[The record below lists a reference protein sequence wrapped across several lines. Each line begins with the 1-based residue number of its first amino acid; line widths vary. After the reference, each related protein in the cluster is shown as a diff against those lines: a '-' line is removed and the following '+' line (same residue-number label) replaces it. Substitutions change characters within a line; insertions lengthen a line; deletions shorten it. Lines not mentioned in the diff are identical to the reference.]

1 MAETQITDDNTLQAT
16 VSGGWNTV
24 SSALTLPATD
34 SPEVNNCDTLFSGNV
49 TKRNG
54 LLKVRSDS
62 TANPKNSKAVTV
74 RSKTGRDLIIGK
86 FGTQLRVYD
95 EASPAQPLTKSN
107 VWSSATAAADVLIST
122 EPDIIRA
129 IFFCPRQ
136 VPVQLSIREASFTAN
151 SVASVFTSIAVPQT
165 DWALQSTTT
174 IIAIIDGVYNALS
187 AFSATS
193 SAVTFTAGTSI
204 ADGSHSVILIG
215 CTWQWWA
222 ESMRVRTNILVGS
235 VTQGVTQV
243 HVPVPEDMQTDITIV
258 SSGIKRYP
266 IVVLNGT
273 DYDAIYTNTLGVPAV
288 ANTYAW
294 SSGIDLANSAGV
306 AKPPLPSPGFITFG
320 AVPANARQVV
330 FARCIRFPFNGGQ
343 GITSGAGVENI
354 SAWNQFSGQQW
365 RNYKVA
371 PPSEGGAGVGGAAL
385 SWHLRRDGSLAVETN
400 GATREVYFCP
410 DATATVNGGIG
421 AVPQDDATLIAWV
434 DDTTLK
440 GRGFLGSAAVGA
452 FAAPIKANQIADG
465 YPWAVHGLSQSCNY
479 NSGSFPTT
487 GCIWQ
492 GRLVLSGFTDNPMLV
507 AISAVGDVTT
517 PGYWY
522 TDFQIAYGEG
532 ENTDGFDL
540 LIAAEG
546 DESITAVREFQSQL
560 FIWTRN
566 RMFRMTPDSN
576 GLQTN
581 VHTIAE
587 VGCVNKFCVAVT
599 ERTVLFLGEA
609 GIFGIEP
616 TDSADGYSLVEVSI
630 KIRNQLSNRP
640 YLKDTAWLAYDRTN
654 LYVGLSNKNVST
666 FCNELFVYN
675 MLRQAWTK
683 YSDGSGY
690 QIHTTFG
697 FVMYP
702 NTANYPAATV
712 PDTAVLYLIGW
723 SQPSA
728 DELAF
733 RRFDSSITFD
743 ADLFGTFS
751 GTSATNFVVGF
762 AQQATFTTVADQFE
776 YDPGSSTRNGFRP
789 SSLIDYED
797 VYVTLNGV
805 PLVFGVDY
813 FKTERRVIR
822 LTFSPLAGN
831 TLVIEPRMRWAGA
844 LYPPVAVT
852 INGEYIAPSDY
863 TVNVSGGFWRVRFNA
878 ASGYLPNVSDAFKAG
893 TVYPMW
899 HYSPTMTRGMIEN
912 AKRLVSYS
920 GYYNNE
926 AGGDYWEAST
936 IPTGRY
942 DLLGT
947 RKKKINTDLVF
958 LFSDTQSGYITTEVF
973 NSSELTWDEAFLGVG
988 TPAAEYQPYI
998 RISVPIVGGG
1008 YSFQVVHYCY
1018 SPNTIQ
1024 LSGYQLK
1031 AIVKKG
1037 RGLHI

>member
-24 SSALTLPATD
+24 SSSLTLPPTD
-34 SPEVNNCDTLFSGNV
+34 SPEVANCDTLFNGNV
-49 TKRNG
+49 AKRNG
-54 LLKVRSDS
+54 LLKTRTSVG
-62 TANPKNSKAVTV
+62 TNPKNSRAVTI
-74 RSKTGRDLIIGK
+74 RSKTGRDLIVGK
-86 FGTQLRVYD
+86 FGTELRVYD
-95 EASPAQPLTKSN
+95 EASGAQPVTKTN
-107 VWSSATAAADVLIST
+107 VWASATTLADILVST

-136 VPVQLSIREASFTAN
+136 IPVQLSIRETSFTAN
-151 SVASVFTSIAVPQT
+151 SVLSVFTAVPVPQT
-165 DWALQSTTT
+165 DWGFQTTT
-174 IIAIIDGVYNALS
+174 SVLAIIDGVVNGLS

-193 SAVTFTAGTSI
+193 STVTFTAGTSI
-204 ADGSHSVILIG
+204 SDGSHSVILIG

-235 VTQGVTQV
+235 VTQGTTQV
-243 HVPVPEDMQTDITIV
+243 HVPIPEDMQTDIAILAPSV
-258 SSGIKRYP
+258 KRYP
-266 IVVLNGT
+266 MMVLNGT
-273 DYDAIYTNTLGVPAV
+273 DYDAVYTNTLGIPAV
-288 ANTYAW
+288 ANTYTW

-330 FARCIRFPFNGGQ
+330 FARCIKMPFNGGQ
-343 GITSGAGVENI
+343 GVAPGAVVENI

-365 RNYKVA
+365 RAYRVA
-371 PPSEGGAGVGGAAL
+371 PPSEAGAGIGGAQL
-385 SWHLRRDGSLAVETN
+385 SWHPRRDDLTVDTLNARIN
-400 GATREVYFCP
+400 YFSP
-410 DATATVNGGIG
+410 DATATANGGMG
-421 AVPQDDATLIAWV
+421 AIPQDDATFIAWV
-434 DDTTLK
+434 DDTTLR
-440 GRGFLGSAAVGA
+440 GRGFIGSAAVGA
-452 FAAPIKANQIADG
+452 FASPIKANQIADG
-465 YPWAVHGLSQSCNY
+465 YPWAVHGLSQCCNY

-492 GRLVLSGFTDNPMLV
+492 GRLVLAGFTDNPMLI

-532 ENTDGFDL
+532 ETTDGFDL

-546 DESITAVREFQSQL
+546 DETVTAVREFQSQL

-576 GLQTN
+576 GVQTN

-587 VGCVNKFCVAVT
+587 VGCVNRHCVAVT

-609 GIFGIEP
+609 GIYGIEP
-616 TDSADGYSLVEVSI
+616 TDSADGYSLNEVSI
-630 KIRNQLSNRP
+630 KIRNQLANRP
-640 YLKDTAWLAYDRTN
+640 YLKETAWLAYDRTN
-654 LYVGLSNKNVST
+654 LYVGLSDKNTST

-675 MLRQAWTK
+675 LLRQAWTK
-683 YSDGSGY
+683 YTDGSGY

-697 FVMYP
+697 FVLYP
-702 NTANYPAATV
+702 NTANYSALSV
-712 PDTAVLYLIGW
+712 PDTAVVYLMGW
-723 SQPSA
+723 SLPA
-728 DELAF
+728 NDELAF
-733 RRFDSSITFD
+733 RRFDSSLTFD
-743 ADLFGTFS
+743 ADLFTTFS
-751 GTSATNFVVGF
+751 GTSATFFNVGF
-762 AQQATFTTVADQFE
+762 AQQVTFTTATDKFE
-776 YDPGSSTRNGFRP
+776 YDPGSVSRNAFRP

-797 VYVTLNGV
+797 LRVTLNGT

-813 FKTERRVIR
+813 FKTERRTVR

-831 TLVIEPRMRWAGA
+831 TLVLEPRMNWAGS
-844 LYPPVAVT
+844 LYAPVAVV

-863 TVNVSGGFWRVRFNA
+863 TVDVSGGFWRVRFNA
-878 ASGYLPNVSDAFKAG
+878 ASGYIPTLSDTFKAG
-893 TVYPMW
+893 VVYPMW

-912 AKRLVSYS
+912 AKRLVNYS

-947 RKKKINTDLVF
+947 RKKKVNTDLVF
-958 LFSDTQSGYITTEVF
+958 LFNDTQNGYFTTEIF

-988 TPAAEYQPYI
+988 VPAAAYQPYI
-998 RISVPIVGGG
+998 RISVPIVGTG